1 MPTYVSSGNTATGTV
16 SDFQEILLSG
26 ATGQYQTV
34 TDTGQIVVQD
44 GALLMQQKGSSL
56 WGVGNGGKILVYSGG
71 TLVGGAI
78 TSGGVVLTTSG
89 SILSGGFLISSGGV
103 LSHWSSVSGGGT
115 LVAGGVIY
123 TQSGGSVDGITVA
136 SDANILVSAGGSAD
150 DIIVSGGGGIG
161 VAGVASDTIVS
172 SGGIIDVSSGGVA
185 SGTTVNGGSAY
196 VEPGGTVSTTTI
208 ESGGAVYVSSGASAK
223 GTTVDNFGN
232 LVVSSGG
239 NASNTVVSSGGGLG
253 VQGTTSGTTVLNGG
267 MVDIASGGV
276 ASGNT
281 VIGGAIYAESGAVVS
296 TTNIENGGIVYVSAG
311 ASAAGTTVDNF
322 GNLVIYSG
330 ATASNT
336 VVSSGGGLGVQGTT
350 SGTTILNGGMV
361 DITSGG
367 IATGNT
373 ISSGGNVYAASGG
386 TIGATAVQ
394 SGATLSAAAGAVI
407 SGTVTAAQGAS
418 VTISTTAGGTID
430 LQGNGNVGLTIT
442 GSGSPTTVISGFSE
456 DKAAGTADSL
466 TLTDVKAADVASV
479 TYPDADHVTFT
490 LKDGSAVTLNIIG
503 VQNVGYTLASD
514 ASGDL
519 VYEVCFLADT
529 LIAGP
534 NGNIAVQ
541 DLAPGDTVTSYR
553 DGQAYS
559 STVSWAGKAHCVVRP
574 EKADDE
580 AGYPVRILENA
591 IALGVPFQD
600 MLVTSEHCLFLDGKF
615 IPVRMLVNGR
625 SIFYDKS
632 FTSYDYFHIE
642 TEGHSVIMANGAL
655 TESYLDTGNRRAFE
669 QKSNVFMFGQKA
681 KSWENDA
688 AAALTVC
695 RDLVEPVYRQIEQ
708 RAQELQFAVQ
718 APVATTVTKSNLH
731 LVSDRGH
738 RIQPLRTVDNRVMFM
753 IPGDVSSVRIVSN
766 SSRPADA
773 IGPFVD
779 DRRMLGVLIGDV
791 SFFDSGV
798 TVNIKT
804 HLTKENL
811 SGWHSVEHIP
821 MRWTNG
827 NAYLPLGAR
836 LPGGIGLLAIKVEAA
851 GPYVVAPADDVEVGL
866 KTA

>member
-1 MPTYVSSGNTATGTV
+1 MSHVTNGVLYVDDYVSGGTNPGN
-16 SDFQEILLSG
+16 F
-26 ATGQYQTV
+26 Y
-34 TDTGQIVVQD
+34 
-44 GALLMQQKGSSL
+44 GSSYSS
-56 WGVGNGGKILVYSGG
+56 VYISSGG
-71 TLVGGAI
+71 TLTAQTVN
-78 TSGGVVLTTSG
+78 
-89 SILSGGFLISSGGV
+89 
-103 LSHWSSVSGGGT
+103 
-115 LVAGGVIY
+115 
-123 TQSGGSVDGITVA
+123 SGGSVVVQSGGTA
-136 SDANILVSAGGSAD
+136 SGGTINAGGSAYFAAGAIMSGFTLNGGTVD
-150 DIIVSGGGGIG
+150 TYVTPWFVTGGFVSGSLILESGVSDGGYQKLGTG
-161 VAGVASDTIVS
+161 V
-172 SGGIIDVSSGGVA
+172 IIDVK
-185 SGTTVNGGSAY
+185 
-196 VEPGGTVSTTTI
+196 
-208 ESGGAVYVSSGASAK
+208 SGASLSNSTI
-223 GTTVDNFGN
+223 G
-232 LVVSSGG
+232 
-239 NASNTVVSSGGGLG
+239 ASNTVSISAGGAASGLVISGGGLG
-253 VQGTTSGTTVLNGG
+253 VAGVTSNTTV
-267 MVDIASGGV
+267 ISGGV
-276 ASGNT
+276 MDVGSGGNATGNT
-281 VIGGAIYAESGAVVS
+281 VSNGGYLYAESGS
-296 TTNIENGGIVYVSAG
+296 TI
-311 ASAAGTTVDNF
+311 GTTT
-322 GNLVIYSG
+322 L
-330 ATASNT
+330 
-336 VVSSGGGLGVQGTT
+336 
-350 SGTTILNGGMV
+350 
-361 DITSGG
+361 
-367 IATGNT
+367 
-373 ISSGGNVYAASGG
+373 
-386 TIGATAVQ
+386 Q
-394 SGATLSAAAGAVI
+394 SGASLSAATGATI
-407 SGTVTAAQGAS
+407 SGTVTAAKGATL
-418 VTISTTAGGTID
+418 TIPTTAGGTID

-442 GSGSPTTVISGFSE
+442 GSGNPTTVISGFSE
-456 DKAAGTADSL
+456 DKTAGTADGI
-466 TLTDVKAADVASV
+466 TLTNVKTADVASV

-490 LKDGSAVTLNIIG
+490 LKDVSAVTLNIIG

-514 ASGDL
+514 TSGDL

-541 DLAPGDTVTSYR
+541 DLALGDTVTSYR

-615 IPVRMLVNGR
+615 IPARMLVNGR
-625 SIFYDKS
+625 SIYYDKS

-642 TEGHSVIMANGAL
+642 TEDHSVIMANGAL

-718 APVATTVTKSNLH
+718 APAATTVTESDLH

-753 IPGDVSSVRIVSN
+753 IPSDVSSVRIVSN
-766 SSRPADA
+766 SSRPSDA

-851 GPYVVAPADDVEVGL
+851 GPYVVAPADDVEVAL

>member
-1 MPTYVSSGNTATGTV
+1 MSHVTNGVLYVDDTVNGGTNPGSFYTSSFSSVSVSSGGTYG
-16 SDFQEILLSG
+16 SAS
-26 ATGQYQTV
+26 
-34 TDTGQIVVQD
+34 IV
-44 GALLMQQKGSSL
+44 
-56 WGVGNGGKILVYSGG
+56 SGG
-71 TLVGGAI
+71 TVVVQ
-78 TSGGVVLTTSG
+78 SGGSVFNDTV
-89 SILSGGFLISSGGV
+89 SSGGV
-103 LSHWSSVSGGGT
+103 LT
-115 LVAGGVIY
+115 I
-123 TQSGGSVDGITVA
+123 
-136 SDANILVSAGGSAD
+136 SAGGSGSYISLKAGATFNIGTNYD
-150 DIIVSGGGGIG
+150 NQHMTSLTALSGT
-161 VAGVASDTIVS
+161 TINVL
-172 SGGIIDVSSGGVA
+172 SGGVLSNA
-185 SGTTVNGGSAY
+185 DAGSQGTIVVNK
-196 VEPGGTVSTTTI
+196 GGT
-208 ESGGAVYVSSGASAK
+208 
-223 GTTVDNFGN
+223 
-232 LVVSSGG
+232 LR
-239 NASNTVVSSGGGLG
+239 NAIISSGGGLA
-253 VQGTTSGTTVLNGG
+253 VNGTTSNTTVNNGGVMSVASGGTASGGTINAGGSAYFAAGATMSALTLNGG
-267 MVDIASGGV
+267 TLDTYVTPSLVAGGLISGTLILESGVSDGGYQKLGSGVTINLKSGASLSNSTIG
-276 ASGNT
+276 SGNK
-281 VIGGAIYAESGAVVS
+281 VG
-296 TTNIENGGIVYVSAG
+296 
-311 ASAAGTTVDNF
+311 
-322 GNLVIYSG
+322 IYSG
-330 ATASNT
+330 ATASGL
-336 VVSSGGGLGVQGTT
+336 VISGGGVSVAGSASNTTAISGGVI
-350 SGTTILNGGMV
+350 SV
-361 DITSGG
+361 TSGG
-367 IATGNT
+367 KATGNT
-373 ISSGGNVYAASGG
+373 VSKGGSAVVASGG
-386 TIGATAVQ
+386 TLGTTTVQ
-394 SGATLSAAAGAVI
+394 SGATLSAADGATI
-407 SGTVTAAQGAS
+407 SGTVTAAKGATL
-418 VTISTTAGGTID
+418 TIPTTAGGTID

-442 GSGSPTTVISGFSE
+442 GSGNPTTVISGFSE
-456 DKAAGTADSL
+456 DKTAGTADGI
-466 TLTDVKAADVASV
+466 TLTNVKTANVASV

-514 ASGDL
+514 SSGDL

-615 IPVRMLVNGR
+615 IPARMLVNGR
-625 SIFYDKS
+625 SIYYDKS

-642 TEGHSVIMANGAL
+642 TEDHSVIMANGAL

-718 APVATTVTKSNLH
+718 APAATTVTESDLH

-753 IPGDVSSVRIVSN
+753 IPSDVSSVRIVSN

-851 GPYVVAPADDVEVGL
+851 GPYVVAPADDVEVAL

>member
-1 MPTYVSSGNTATGTV
+1 MSHVTNGVLYVDDYVSGGTNPGN
-16 SDFQEILLSG
+16 F
-26 ATGQYQTV
+26 Y
-34 TDTGQIVVQD
+34 
-44 GALLMQQKGSSL
+44 GSSYSS
-56 WGVGNGGKILVYSGG
+56 VYISSGG
-71 TLVGGAI
+71 TLTAQTVN
-78 TSGGVVLTTSG
+78 
-89 SILSGGFLISSGGV
+89 
-103 LSHWSSVSGGGT
+103 
-115 LVAGGVIY
+115 
-123 TQSGGSVDGITVA
+123 SGGSVVVQSGGTA
-136 SDANILVSAGGSAD
+136 SGGTINAGGSAYFAAGAIMSGFTLNGGTVD
-150 DIIVSGGGGIG
+150 TYVTPWFVTGGFVSGSLILESGVSDGGYQKLGTG
-161 VAGVASDTIVS
+161 V
-172 SGGIIDVSSGGVA
+172 IIDVK
-185 SGTTVNGGSAY
+185 
-196 VEPGGTVSTTTI
+196 
-208 ESGGAVYVSSGASAK
+208 SGASLSNSTI
-223 GTTVDNFGN
+223 G
-232 LVVSSGG
+232 
-239 NASNTVVSSGGGLG
+239 ASNTVSISAGGAASGLVISGGGLG
-253 VQGTTSGTTVLNGG
+253 VAGVTSNTTV
-267 MVDIASGGV
+267 ISGGV
-276 ASGNT
+276 MDVGSGGNATGNT
-281 VIGGAIYAESGAVVS
+281 VSNGGYLYAESGS
-296 TTNIENGGIVYVSAG
+296 TI
-311 ASAAGTTVDNF
+311 GTTT
-322 GNLVIYSG
+322 L
-330 ATASNT
+330 
-336 VVSSGGGLGVQGTT
+336 
-350 SGTTILNGGMV
+350 
-361 DITSGG
+361 
-367 IATGNT
+367 
-373 ISSGGNVYAASGG
+373 
-386 TIGATAVQ
+386 Q
-394 SGATLSAAAGAVI
+394 SGASLSAETGATI
-407 SGTVTAAQGAS
+407 SGTVTAAKGA
-418 VTISTTAGGTID
+418 TLAIPTTAGGTID

-442 GSGSPTTVISGFSE
+442 GSGNPTTVISGFSE
-456 DKAAGTADSL
+456 DKTAGTADGI
-466 TLTDVKAADVASV
+466 TLTNVKTADVASV

-514 ASGDL
+514 TSGDL

-642 TEGHSVIMANGAL
+642 TEGHSVIMANGSL

-718 APVATTVTKSNLH
+718 APAATTVTESDLH

-753 IPGDVSSVRIVSN
+753 IPSDVSSVRIVSN
-766 SSRPADA
+766 SSRPSDA

-851 GPYVVAPADDVEVGL
+851 GPYVVAPADDVEVAL

>member
-1 MPTYVSSGNTATGTV
+1 M
-16 SDFQEILLSG
+16 
-26 ATGQYQTV
+26 
-34 TDTGQIVVQD
+34 
-44 GALLMQQKGSSL
+44 
-56 WGVGNGGKILVYSGG
+56 SGG
-71 TLVGGAI
+71 TVVVQ
-78 TSGGVVLTTSG
+78 SGGSVFNDTV
-89 SILSGGFLISSGGV
+89 SSGGV
-103 LSHWSSVSGGGT
+103 LT
-115 LVAGGVIY
+115 I
-123 TQSGGSVDGITVA
+123 
-136 SDANILVSAGGSAD
+136 SAGGSGSYISLKAGATFNIGTNYD
-150 DIIVSGGGGIG
+150 NQHMTSLTALSGT
-161 VAGVASDTIVS
+161 TINVL
-172 SGGIIDVSSGGVA
+172 SGGVLSNA
-185 SGTTVNGGSAY
+185 DAGSQGTIVVNK
-196 VEPGGTVSTTTI
+196 GGT
-208 ESGGAVYVSSGASAK
+208 
-223 GTTVDNFGN
+223 
-232 LVVSSGG
+232 LR
-239 NASNTVVSSGGGLG
+239 NAIISSGGGLA
-253 VQGTTSGTTVLNGG
+253 VNGTTSNTTVNHGGVMSVASGGTASGGTINAGGSAYFAAGATMSALTLNGG
-267 MVDIASGGV
+267 TLDTYVTPSLVAGGLISGTLILESGVSDGGYQKLGSGVTINLKSGASLSNSTIG
-276 ASGNT
+276 SGNK
-281 VIGGAIYAESGAVVS
+281 VG
-296 TTNIENGGIVYVSAG
+296 
-311 ASAAGTTVDNF
+311 
-322 GNLVIYSG
+322 IYSG
-330 ATASNT
+330 ATASGL
-336 VVSSGGGLGVQGTT
+336 VISGGGVSVAGSASNTTAISGGVI
-350 SGTTILNGGMV
+350 SV
-361 DITSGG
+361 TSGG
-367 IATGNT
+367 KAAGNT
-373 ISSGGNVYAASGG
+373 VSKGGSAIVASGG
-386 TIGATAVQ
+386 TLGTTTVQ
-394 SGATLSAAAGAVI
+394 SGATLSAADGATI
-407 SGTVTAAQGAS
+407 SGTVTAAKGATL
-418 VTISTTAGGTID
+418 TIPTTAGGTID

-442 GSGSPTTVISGFSE
+442 GSGNPTTVISGFSE
-456 DKAAGTADSL
+456 DKTAGTADGI
-466 TLTDVKAADVASV
+466 TLTNVKTANVASV

-514 ASGDL
+514 SSGDL

-615 IPVRMLVNGR
+615 IPARMLVNGR
-625 SIFYDKS
+625 SIYYDKS

-642 TEGHSVIMANGAL
+642 TEDHSVIMANGAL

-681 KSWENDA
+681 KSWESDA

-695 RDLVEPVYRQIEQ
+695 RDLVEPLYRQIEQ

-718 APVATTVTKSNLH
+718 APAATTVTESDLH

-753 IPGDVSSVRIVSN
+753 IPSDVSSVRIVSN

-851 GPYVVAPADDVEVGL
+851 GPYVVAPADDVEVAL

>member
-1 MPTYVSSGNTATGTV
+1 MSHVTNGVLYVDDYVSGGTNPGN
-16 SDFQEILLSG
+16 F
-26 ATGQYQTV
+26 Y
-34 TDTGQIVVQD
+34 
-44 GALLMQQKGSSL
+44 GSSYSS
-56 WGVGNGGKILVYSGG
+56 VYISSGG
-71 TLVGGAI
+71 TLTAQTVN
-78 TSGGVVLTTSG
+78 
-89 SILSGGFLISSGGV
+89 
-103 LSHWSSVSGGGT
+103 
-115 LVAGGVIY
+115 
-123 TQSGGSVDGITVA
+123 SGGSVVVQSGGTA
-136 SDANILVSAGGSAD
+136 SGGTINAGGSAYFAAGAIMSGFTLNGGTVD
-150 DIIVSGGGGIG
+150 TYVTPWFVTGGFVSGSLILESGVSDGGYQKLGTG
-161 VAGVASDTIVS
+161 V
-172 SGGIIDVSSGGVA
+172 IIDVK
-185 SGTTVNGGSAY
+185 
-196 VEPGGTVSTTTI
+196 
-208 ESGGAVYVSSGASAK
+208 SGASLSNSTI
-223 GTTVDNFGN
+223 G
-232 LVVSSGG
+232 
-239 NASNTVVSSGGGLG
+239 ASNTVSISAGGAASGLVISGGGLG
-253 VQGTTSGTTVLNGG
+253 VAGVTSNTTV
-267 MVDIASGGV
+267 ISGGV
-276 ASGNT
+276 MDVGSGGNATGNT
-281 VIGGAIYAESGAVVS
+281 VSNGGYLYAESGS
-296 TTNIENGGIVYVSAG
+296 TI
-311 ASAAGTTVDNF
+311 GTTT
-322 GNLVIYSG
+322 L
-330 ATASNT
+330 
-336 VVSSGGGLGVQGTT
+336 
-350 SGTTILNGGMV
+350 
-361 DITSGG
+361 
-367 IATGNT
+367 
-373 ISSGGNVYAASGG
+373 
-386 TIGATAVQ
+386 Q
-394 SGATLSAAAGAVI
+394 SGASLSAETGATI
-407 SGTVTAAQGAS
+407 SGTVTAAKGATL
-418 VTISTTAGGTID
+418 TIPTTAGGTID

-442 GSGSPTTVISGFSE
+442 GSGNPTTVISGFSE
-456 DKAAGTADSL
+456 DKTAGTADGI
-466 TLTDVKAADVASV
+466 TLTNVKTADVASV

-514 ASGDL
+514 TSGDL

-541 DLAPGDTVTSYR
+541 DLALGDTVTSYR

-615 IPVRMLVNGR
+615 IPARMLVNGR
-625 SIFYDKS
+625 SIYYDKS

-642 TEGHSVIMANGAL
+642 TEDHSVIMANGAL

-718 APVATTVTKSNLH
+718 APAATTVTESDLH

-753 IPGDVSSVRIVSN
+753 IPSDVSSVRIVSN
-766 SSRPADA
+766 SSRPSDA

-851 GPYVVAPADDVEVGL
+851 GPYVVAPADDVEVAL
-866 KTA
+866 KTADRKSVV

>member
-1 MPTYVSSGNTATGTV
+1 MSHVTNGVLYVDDYVTGGKTPGNFYNSSFSSVYVSSGGVYAAAALV
-16 SDFQEILLSG
+16 SGGL
-26 ATGQYQTV
+26 V
-34 TDTGQIVVQD
+34 VVQ
-44 GALLMQQKGSSL
+44 
-56 WGVGNGGKILVYSGG
+56 NGGSV
-71 TLVGGAI
+71 TND
-78 TSGGVVLTTSG
+78 VV
-89 SILSGGFLISSGGV
+89 SSGGV
-103 LSHWSSVSGGGT
+103 LT
-115 LVAGGVIY
+115 I
-123 TQSGGSVDGITVA
+123 
-136 SDANILVSAGGSAD
+136 SAGGSGSYISLAAGATFNVGTNYDNQHMTSLTAVSGTKINVLSGGVLSNAD
-150 DIIVSGGGGIG
+150 AGSMGTIVVSKGGTVTSAIISSGGGLG
-161 VAGVASDTIVS
+161 VTGTAVDTTVNNGGVMD
-172 SGGIIDVSSGGVA
+172 VA
-185 SGTTVNGGSAY
+185 SGGSIVGGTINAGATAYFAAGTTMSYLTLN
-196 VEPGGTVSTTTI
+196 GGTVDTYIAGGFAAGGVVSGTLI
-208 ESGGAVYVSSGASAK
+208 LESGVKDGGYQKLGTGVTINLKSGAALSNSTIGSGNTVAVYSGATAS
-223 GTTVDNFGN
+223 G
-232 LVVSSGG
+232 LVI
-239 NASNTVVSSGGGLG
+239 SGGGLG
-253 VQGTTSGTTVLNGG
+253 VQGATSNTTV
-267 MVDIASGGV
+267 ISGGV
-276 ASGNT
+276 
-281 VIGGAIYAESGAVVS
+281 
-296 TTNIENGGIVYVSAG
+296 
-311 ASAAGTTVDNF
+311 VDV
-322 GNLVIYSG
+322 G
-330 ATASNT
+330 
-336 VVSSGGGLGVQGTT
+336 SGG
-350 SGTTILNGGMV
+350 N
-361 DITSGG
+361 
-367 IATGNT
+367 ATGNT
-373 ISSGGNVYAASGG
+373 VSNGGYLYAESGG
-386 TIGATAVQ
+386 TIGTTTLQ
-394 SGATLSAAAGAVI
+394 SGAILSAKAGSTI
-407 SGTVTAAQGAS
+407 SGTVTAAKGATL
-418 VTISTTAGGTID
+418 TIPTTAGGTID

-456 DKAAGTADSL
+456 DKTAGTADGI
-466 TLTDVKAADVASV
+466 TLTNVKTANVASV
-479 TYPDADHVTFT
+479 TYPDTDHVTFT

-514 ASGDL
+514 SSGDL

-615 IPVRMLVNGR
+615 IPARMLVNGR
-625 SIFYDKS
+625 SIYYDKS

-642 TEGHSVIMANGAL
+642 TEDHSVIMANGAL

-718 APVATTVTKSNLH
+718 APAATTVTESDLH

-753 IPGDVSSVRIVSN
+753 IPSDVSSVRIVSN

-851 GPYVVAPADDVEVGL
+851 GPYVVAPADDVEVVL

>member
-1 MPTYVSSGNTATGTV
+1 MSHVTNGVLYVDDYVSGGTNPGN
-16 SDFQEILLSG
+16 F
-26 ATGQYQTV
+26 Y
-34 TDTGQIVVQD
+34 
-44 GALLMQQKGSSL
+44 GSSYSS
-56 WGVGNGGKILVYSGG
+56 VYISSGG
-71 TLVGGAI
+71 TLTAQTVN
-78 TSGGVVLTTSG
+78 
-89 SILSGGFLISSGGV
+89 
-103 LSHWSSVSGGGT
+103 
-115 LVAGGVIY
+115 
-123 TQSGGSVDGITVA
+123 SGGSVVVQSGGTA
-136 SDANILVSAGGSAD
+136 SGGTINAGGSAYFAAGAIMSGFTLNGGTVD
-150 DIIVSGGGGIG
+150 TYVTPWFVTGGFVSGSLILESGVSDGGYQKLGTG
-161 VAGVASDTIVS
+161 V
-172 SGGIIDVSSGGVA
+172 IIDVK
-185 SGTTVNGGSAY
+185 
-196 VEPGGTVSTTTI
+196 
-208 ESGGAVYVSSGASAK
+208 SGASLSNSTI
-223 GTTVDNFGN
+223 G
-232 LVVSSGG
+232 
-239 NASNTVVSSGGGLG
+239 ASNTVSISAGGAASGLVISGGGLG
-253 VQGTTSGTTVLNGG
+253 VAGVTSNTTV
-267 MVDIASGGV
+267 ISGGV
-276 ASGNT
+276 MDVGSGGNATGNT
-281 VIGGAIYAESGAVVS
+281 VSNGGYLYAESGS
-296 TTNIENGGIVYVSAG
+296 TI
-311 ASAAGTTVDNF
+311 GTTT
-322 GNLVIYSG
+322 L
-330 ATASNT
+330 
-336 VVSSGGGLGVQGTT
+336 
-350 SGTTILNGGMV
+350 
-361 DITSGG
+361 
-367 IATGNT
+367 
-373 ISSGGNVYAASGG
+373 
-386 TIGATAVQ
+386 Q
-394 SGATLSAAAGAVI
+394 SGASLSAETGATI
-407 SGTVTAAQGAS
+407 SGTVTAAKGATL
-418 VTISTTAGGTID
+418 TIPTTAGGTID

-442 GSGSPTTVISGFSE
+442 GSGNPTTVISGFSE
-456 DKAAGTADSL
+456 DKTAGTADGI
-466 TLTDVKAADVASV
+466 TLTNVKTADVASV

-514 ASGDL
+514 TSGDL

-541 DLAPGDTVTSYR
+541 DLALGDTVTSYR

-615 IPVRMLVNGR
+615 IPARMLVNGR
-625 SIFYDKS
+625 SIYYDKS

-642 TEGHSVIMANGAL
+642 TEDHSVIMANGAL

-718 APVATTVTKSNLH
+718 APAATTVTESDLH

-753 IPGDVSSVRIVSN
+753 IPSDVSSVRIVSN
-766 SSRPADA
+766 SSRPSDA

-851 GPYVVAPADDVEVGL
+851 GPYVVAPADDVEVAL

>member
-1 MPTYVSSGNTATGTV
+1 MSHVTNGVLYVDDTVNGGTNPGSFYTSSFSSVSVSSGGTYG
-16 SDFQEILLSG
+16 SAS
-26 ATGQYQTV
+26 
-34 TDTGQIVVQD
+34 IV
-44 GALLMQQKGSSL
+44 
-56 WGVGNGGKILVYSGG
+56 SGG
-71 TLVGGAI
+71 TVVVQ
-78 TSGGVVLTTSG
+78 SGGSVFNDTV
-89 SILSGGFLISSGGV
+89 SSGGV
-103 LSHWSSVSGGGT
+103 LT
-115 LVAGGVIY
+115 I
-123 TQSGGSVDGITVA
+123 
-136 SDANILVSAGGSAD
+136 SAGGSGSYISLKAGATFNIGTNYD
-150 DIIVSGGGGIG
+150 NQHMTSLTALSGT
-161 VAGVASDTIVS
+161 TINVL
-172 SGGIIDVSSGGVA
+172 SGGVLSNA
-185 SGTTVNGGSAY
+185 DAGSQGTIVVNK
-196 VEPGGTVSTTTI
+196 GGT
-208 ESGGAVYVSSGASAK
+208 
-223 GTTVDNFGN
+223 
-232 LVVSSGG
+232 LR
-239 NASNTVVSSGGGLG
+239 NAIISSGGGLA
-253 VQGTTSGTTVLNGG
+253 VNGTTSNTTVNHGGVMSVASGGTASGGTINAGGSAYFAAGATMSALTLNGG
-267 MVDIASGGV
+267 TLDTYVTPSLVAGGLISGTLILESGVSDGGYQKLGSGVTINLKSGASLSNSTIG
-276 ASGNT
+276 SGNK
-281 VIGGAIYAESGAVVS
+281 VG
-296 TTNIENGGIVYVSAG
+296 
-311 ASAAGTTVDNF
+311 
-322 GNLVIYSG
+322 IYSG
-330 ATASNT
+330 ATASGL
-336 VVSSGGGLGVQGTT
+336 VISGGGVSVAGSASNTTAISGGVI
-350 SGTTILNGGMV
+350 SV
-361 DITSGG
+361 TSGG
-367 IATGNT
+367 KAAGNT
-373 ISSGGNVYAASGG
+373 VSKGGSAIVASGG
-386 TIGATAVQ
+386 TLGTTTVQ
-394 SGATLSAAAGAVI
+394 SGATLSAADGATI
-407 SGTVTAAQGAS
+407 SGTVTAAKGATL
-418 VTISTTAGGTID
+418 TIPTTAGGTID

-442 GSGSPTTVISGFSE
+442 GSGNPTTVISGFSE
-456 DKAAGTADSL
+456 DKTAGTADGI
-466 TLTDVKAADVASV
+466 TLTNVKTANVASV

-514 ASGDL
+514 SSGDL

-615 IPVRMLVNGR
+615 IPARMLVNGR
-625 SIFYDKS
+625 SIYYDKS

-642 TEGHSVIMANGAL
+642 TEDHSVIMANGAL

-681 KSWENDA
+681 KSWESDA

-695 RDLVEPVYRQIEQ
+695 RDLVEPLYRQIEQ

-718 APVATTVTKSNLH
+718 APAATTVTESDLH

-753 IPGDVSSVRIVSN
+753 IPSDVSSVRIVSN

-851 GPYVVAPADDVEVGL
+851 GPYVVAPADDVEVAL

>member
-1 MPTYVSSGNTATGTV
+1 MSHVTNGVLYVDDTVNGGTNPGSFYTSSFSSVSVSSGGTYG
-16 SDFQEILLSG
+16 SAS
-26 ATGQYQTV
+26 
-34 TDTGQIVVQD
+34 IV
-44 GALLMQQKGSSL
+44 
-56 WGVGNGGKILVYSGG
+56 SGG
-71 TLVGGAI
+71 TVVVQ
-78 TSGGVVLTTSG
+78 SGGSVFNDTV
-89 SILSGGFLISSGGV
+89 SSGGV
-103 LSHWSSVSGGGT
+103 LTISAGGSGSYISLKAGATFNIGTNYDNQHMTSLTALSGTTINVLSGGVLSNADAGSQGTIVVNKGGTLRNAIISSGGGLAVNGT
-115 LVAGGVIY
+115 TSNTTVNNGGVMSVASGGTASGGTINAGGSAYFAAGATMSALTLNGGTLDTYVTPSLVAGGFI
-123 TQSGGSVDGITVA
+123 SGTLILESGVKDGGYQKLGTGVTINLKSGAALSNSTIGSGNNVGVW
-136 SDANILVSAGGSAD
+136 
-150 DIIVSGGGGIG
+150 SG
-161 VAGVASDTIVS
+161 AT
-172 SGGIIDVSSGGVA
+172 A
-185 SGTTVNGGSAY
+185 SG
-196 VEPGGTVSTTTI
+196 
-208 ESGGAVYVSSGASAK
+208 
-223 GTTVDNFGN
+223 
-232 LVVSSGG
+232 LVI
-239 NASNTVVSSGGGLG
+239 SGGGLG
-253 VQGTTSGTTVLNGG
+253 VQGATSNTTVISGG
-267 MVDIASGGV
+267 VIDIASGG
-276 ASGNT
+276 N
-281 VIGGAIYAESGAVVS
+281 
-296 TTNIENGGIVYVSAG
+296 
-311 ASAAGTTVDNF
+311 
-322 GNLVIYSG
+322 
-330 ATASNT
+330 
-336 VVSSGGGLGVQGTT
+336 
-350 SGTTILNGGMV
+350 
-361 DITSGG
+361 
-367 IATGNT
+367 ATGNT
-373 ISSGGNVYAASGG
+373 VSNGGSAVVLSGG
-386 TIGATAVQ
+386 TLGTTTLQ
-394 SGATLSAAAGAVI
+394 SGATLSAAAGSTI
-407 SGTVTAAQGAS
+407 SGTVTAAKGATL
-418 VTISTTAGGTID
+418 TIPTTAGGTID

-442 GSGSPTTVISGFSE
+442 GSGNPTTVISGFSE
-456 DKAAGTADSL
+456 DKTAGTADGI
-466 TLTDVKAADVASV
+466 TLTNVKTANVASV

-514 ASGDL
+514 SSGDL

-534 NGNIAVQ
+534 HGNIAVQ

-615 IPVRMLVNGR
+615 IPARMLVNGR
-625 SIFYDKS
+625 SIYYDKS

-642 TEGHSVIMANGAL
+642 TEDHSVIMANGAL

-718 APVATTVTKSNLH
+718 APAATTVTESDLH

-753 IPGDVSSVRIVSN
+753 IPSDVSSVRIVSN

-851 GPYVVAPADDVEVGL
+851 GPYVVAPADDVEVAL

>member
-1 MPTYVSSGNTATGTV
+1 MSHVTNGVLYVDDTVNGGTNPGSFYTSSFSSVSVSSGGTYG
-16 SDFQEILLSG
+16 SAS
-26 ATGQYQTV
+26 
-34 TDTGQIVVQD
+34 IV
-44 GALLMQQKGSSL
+44 
-56 WGVGNGGKILVYSGG
+56 SGG
-71 TLVGGAI
+71 TVVVQ
-78 TSGGVVLTTSG
+78 SGGSVFNDTV
-89 SILSGGFLISSGGV
+89 SSGGV
-103 LSHWSSVSGGGT
+103 LTISAGGSGSYISLKAGATFNIGTNYDNQHMTSLTALSGTTINVLSGGVLSNADAGSQGTIVVNKGGTLRNAIISSGGGLAVNGT
-115 LVAGGVIY
+115 TSNTTVNNGGVMSVASGGTASGGTINAGGSAYFAAGATMSALTLNGGTLDTYVTPSLVAGGLI
-123 TQSGGSVDGITVA
+123 SGTLILESGVKDGGYQKLGTGVTINLKSGAALSNSTIGSGNNVGVW
-136 SDANILVSAGGSAD
+136 
-150 DIIVSGGGGIG
+150 SG
-161 VAGVASDTIVS
+161 AT
-172 SGGIIDVSSGGVA
+172 A
-185 SGTTVNGGSAY
+185 SG
-196 VEPGGTVSTTTI
+196 
-208 ESGGAVYVSSGASAK
+208 
-223 GTTVDNFGN
+223 
-232 LVVSSGG
+232 LVI
-239 NASNTVVSSGGGLG
+239 SGGGLG
-253 VQGTTSGTTVLNGG
+253 VQGATSNTTVISGG
-267 MVDIASGGV
+267 VIDIASGG
-276 ASGNT
+276 N
-281 VIGGAIYAESGAVVS
+281 
-296 TTNIENGGIVYVSAG
+296 
-311 ASAAGTTVDNF
+311 
-322 GNLVIYSG
+322 
-330 ATASNT
+330 
-336 VVSSGGGLGVQGTT
+336 
-350 SGTTILNGGMV
+350 
-361 DITSGG
+361 
-367 IATGNT
+367 ATGNT
-373 ISSGGNVYAASGG
+373 VSNGGSAVVLSGG
-386 TIGATAVQ
+386 TLGTTTLQ
-394 SGATLSAAAGAVI
+394 SGATLSAADGATI
-407 SGTVTAAQGAS
+407 SGTVTAAKGATL
-418 VTISTTAGGTID
+418 TIPTTAGGTID

-442 GSGSPTTVISGFSE
+442 GSGNPTTVISGFSE
-456 DKAAGTADSL
+456 DKTAGTADGI
-466 TLTDVKAADVASV
+466 TLTNVKTANVASV

-514 ASGDL
+514 SSGDL

-615 IPVRMLVNGR
+615 IPARMLVNGR
-625 SIFYDKS
+625 SIYYDKS

-642 TEGHSVIMANGAL
+642 TEDHSVIMANGAL

-718 APVATTVTKSNLH
+718 APAATTVTASDLH

-753 IPGDVSSVRIVSN
+753 IPSDVSSVRIVSN

-851 GPYVVAPADDVEVGL
+851 GPYVVAPADDVEVAL